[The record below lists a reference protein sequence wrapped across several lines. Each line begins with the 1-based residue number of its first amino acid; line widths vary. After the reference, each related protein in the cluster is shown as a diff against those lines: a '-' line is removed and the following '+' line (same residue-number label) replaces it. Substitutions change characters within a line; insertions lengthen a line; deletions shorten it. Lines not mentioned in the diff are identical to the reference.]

1 MLRVGDGAIAVHC
14 CPRLA
19 VTLKAPGL
27 RRRNPESVP
36 DPDRN
41 RGRPTKAT
49 VDGEWGYRSGQ
60 EQESP
65 SPGIELPKLPL
76 LHARTPNL
84 LGQRIALVH
93 MCIVEAREYIL
104 IELTGWLPP
113 VA

>member
-49 VDGEWGYRSGQ
+49 VDGEWGYRNGQ

-84 LGQRIALVH
+84 LAQRIALVH